1 MKEIS
6 GQNSD
11 SELEDLNKLIRIK
24 SFGGKYEA
32 GATSCT
38 IKKIEKWCDKCVE
51 AES

>member
-32 GATSCT
+32 EATSCM
-38 IKKIEKWCDKCVE
+38 IKKNREMVRQMRG
-51 AES
+51 S